1 MKKLALAI
9 LLLAI
14 GGGQA
19 APTASAADKAVLRLR
34 AVAINMS
41 GVGAATAGVLD
52 IAVERWSTDEERDR
66 LRASLMQK
74 GSSAVLSELQKIRPR
89 AGYIKT
95 PDSLGWNI
103 YYAREQPTPD
113 GGRRITLATDRPMSF
128 WEIMNRPRSAE
139 YEFTLAEIRIN
150 KDGKGEGKIVTP
162 AKISWSKEKN
172 AIEITNYGTE
182 PVRLTQVNVE
192 DEKK

>member
-1 MKKLALAI
+1 MKRLTLAI

-19 APTASAADKAVLRLR
+19 TPTASAGDKAVLRLR

-41 GVGAATAGVLD
+41 GVGAATADVLD

-95 PDSLGWNI
+95 PDS
-103 YYAREQPTPD
+103 
-113 GGRRITLATDRPMSF
+113 
-128 WEIMNRPRSAE
+128 
-139 YEFTLAEIRIN
+139 
-150 KDGKGEGKIVTP
+150 
-162 AKISWSKEKN
+162 
-172 AIEITNYGTE
+172 YGTE